1 MATSFISV
9 SFQEIER
16 SPGTCCQE
24 LTREES
30 PGKINTR
37 SFTSLKKK
45 KVLKSEVYAEAKQM
59 KTTTEVKNVLLN
71 NNKERSTLLL
81 FELLVKLICLLWYR
95 SYVYVS

>member
-16 SPGTCCQE
+16 LPGTCCQE
-24 LTREES
+24 LRREEA

-37 SFTSLKKK
+37 SFTSLKR
-45 KVLKSEVYAEAKQM
+45 KVLKSEVYVEAKQM

-71 NNKERSTLLL
+71 NNEERSTLLL